1 MNKTTAII
9 KLAVFGSILTLC
21 VGFAAFVII
30 LLVGDQHGAMAAV
43 TAALIPLAVH
53 TAASAFVYK
62 RFRQKCGLSA
72 PRFVILNALPAL
84 IIGVPV
90 FLVSFAMCNFD
101 IIHTDYDFKGMWGA
115 YISLCGIGYS
125 VVYSAVL
132 SAVLGIKRAVG
143 RRKERS

>member
-21 VGFAAFVII
+21 VGFVEFVII
-30 LLVGDQHGAMAAV
+30 MLVGDNRGAMAAV
-43 TAALIPLAVH
+43 IWALIPLAVH
-53 TAASAFVYK
+53 TAASAFAYK
-62 RFRQKCGLSA
+62 RFGQKCGLSA
-72 PRFVILNALPAL
+72 ARFVMLNALPAL

-101 IIHTDYDFKGMWGA
+101 IIHTDYDVEGMWGA

-143 RRKERS
+143 KRKERS